1 MAASFCFY
9 DHEAQP
15 EPSIKHFSGELLH
28 GSLRTL
34 LYAVFLHKYN
44 ESIDE
49 YETLY

>member
-28 GSLRTL
+28 GSLCAL
-34 LYAVFLHKYN
+34 LYTVFLYKNN
-44 ESIDE
+44 ESVYE
-49 YETLY
+49 YKTLD